1 LECATLGTI
10 YSKPKAVTEK
20 VINSI
25 FQFER
30 LSFTSVK
37 AIWEFFIKAGAMSTG
52 CKTKK
57 LYSNENYG
65 YFLINK
71 ELIIQVFLKI

>member
-1 LECATLGTI
+1 
-10 YSKPKAVTEK
+10 
-20 VINSI
+20 
-25 FQFER
+25 
-30 LSFTSVK
+30 VK